1 MDNPLIHYYV
11 TYSNDPQGDPLDRAL
26 QSSGVRYKL
35 FGRKL
40 SLRYRWRWQLVLL
53 GLPRLLLMAAGFA
66 WNSLFRERE
75 RPNIVM
81 VGSHFEACVFALVR
95 GVCFFRYDIVYLG
108 FIYTERSGRFL
119 TLLRRA
125 YFSLLFR
132 LVDVVVCYSSFE
144 KVRYG
149 ELFPKSAHKF
159 AFVPFGLHVPGS
171 IEADASSSVDG
182 RFFSAGRSGRDYVLL
197 TKVFSNLKYELRI
210 ACDLVA
216 VQAGCSKSS
225 NILWLTDCF
234 GDAYLDE
241 IRRASVVVVP
251 LAVEDISAGQMVVL
265 QAMAFGKPVI
275 VTRTPTMLDYAGVD
289 SGVVL
294 ISPGSEKELQNAI
307 DLVAGDAVLRNVMGA
322 KSRESYLQRHTPKM
336 FVRNLMDAV
345 LSRYCVGGTSV
356 NN

>member
-11 TYSNDPQGDPLDRAL
+11 TYSNDPKGDPLDKAL
-26 QSSGVRYKL
+26 QSSGVRYRL

-53 GLPRLLLMAAGFA
+53 GLPRLLLMAAGFV

-75 RPNIVM
+75 RPGIVM
-81 VGSHFEACVFALVR
+81 VGSHFEAYVFALAR
-95 GVCFFRYDIVYLG
+95 GLGFFRYDIVYLG
-108 FIYTERSGRFL
+108 FIYTERSGR
-119 TLLRRA
+119 LLRLLRGI

-149 ELFPKSAHKF
+149 ELFPRSSRKF

-171 IEADASSSVDG
+171 KESDATSGVDG
-182 RFFSAGRSGRDYVLL
+182 RFFSAGRSGRDYVSL
-197 TKVFSNLKYELRI
+197 TKVFSNLRYDLRI

-216 VQAGCSKSS
+216 VQAGCPKSS
-225 NILWLTDCF
+225 NILWLTNCF
-234 GDAYLDE
+234 GDSYLDE
-241 IRRASVVVVP
+241 IRCASVVVVP

-289 SGVVL
+289 SGVILVA
-294 ISPGSEKELQNAI
+294 PGSEKELRNAI
-307 DLVAGDAVLRNVMGA
+307 DLVAEDAELRNVMGF
-322 KSRESYLQRHTPKM
+322 KSRESYLQRHTPEM
-336 FVRNLMDAV
+336 FVRNLMSAV
-345 LSRYCVGGTSV
+345 LSR
-356 NN
+356 